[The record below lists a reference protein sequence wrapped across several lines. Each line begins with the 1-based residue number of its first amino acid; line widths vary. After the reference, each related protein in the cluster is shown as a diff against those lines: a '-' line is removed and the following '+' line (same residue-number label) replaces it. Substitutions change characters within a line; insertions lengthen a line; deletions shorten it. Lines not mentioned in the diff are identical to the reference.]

1 MKRFE
6 TIRFNPS
13 SAAFFSAAL
22 VMLLALGW
30 FFVAQVH
37 AQAPIEINGQ
47 LFNGT
52 KDASSNSVANVPVT
66 LFQITTAGPVTR
78 TQETDA
84 DGKFSFT
91 NVITD
96 ANAFFTRVDYVGIR
110 YYSEIRPPELAAL
123 TPLTMT
129 VYETQTLPA
138 NFTVDRVHL
147 ILDVQPRRF
156 NGLQLVQVTNPSDR
170 AFFMPLPIPSD
181 TSDVQFE
188 DIRQQTIV
196 KREADGTF
204 LYPVLPT
211 TSEILFGIVL
221 PFTPPDF
228 QLQLPLKTN
237 VAGFNLLVSQA
248 SGVQAA
254 GSNFVPGE
262 AFTAQNGQVYSVFT
276 APEQKAGTTF
286 RATISNLPGVDNT
299 QQLQRTVLAVGGL
312 FGVLLL
318 AYPFYQRRA
327 QKTKSAE
334 TSERVAELQ
343 TLARL
348 DDAFERGEIPEN
360 EYYAQ
365 RAALKAEL
373 MRTTN
378 KE

>member
-1 MKRFE
+1 
-6 TIRFNPS
+6 
-13 SAAFFSAAL
+13 
-22 VMLLALGW
+22 MLLALGW

-66 LFQITTAGPVTR
+66 LFQITTAGPVTH

-96 ANAFFTRVDYVGIR
+96 ANAFFTRVDYAGIR
-110 YYSEIRPPELAAL
+110 YYSEIRPPELAVL

-286 RATISNLPGVDNT
+286 RAAISNLPGVDNT

-334 TSERVAELQ
+334 ASERVAELQ